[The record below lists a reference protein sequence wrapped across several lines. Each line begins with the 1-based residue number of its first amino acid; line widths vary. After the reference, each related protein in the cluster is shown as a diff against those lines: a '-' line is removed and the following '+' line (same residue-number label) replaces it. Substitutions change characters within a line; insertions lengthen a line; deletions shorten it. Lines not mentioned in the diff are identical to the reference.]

1 MSHVCH
7 LVAIETWGNY
17 LSSPFV
23 YKMEIS
29 ITALPLSHRGNDQ
42 CKHALKTIDLIS
54 VLYAPFNT
62 LRA

>member
-17 LSSPFV
+17 SPFV

-29 ITALPLSHRGNDQ
+29 ITALPLSRRGNDQ

-62 LRA
+62 LCA